1 MTRAV
6 APWSTLSPSRVDLE
20 QGGAG
25 RPYLS
30 KKCPYHGDLSGV
42 IRKGLVSQPAKGLC
56 HARIK
61 GGLGRGRS
69 WLEWVGNVNVREAP
83 ALGHAGP
90 PLKKASGR
98 HPRTL

>member
-1 MTRAV
+1 MVEQCAAAVLSASPPMTRAV

-20 QGGAG
+20 QEGVAG

-61 GGLGRGRS
+61 GGLEEGGAG
-69 WLEWVGNVNVREAP
+69 LNG
-83 ALGHAGP
+83 LGM
-90 PLKKASGR
+90 
-98 HPRTL
+98 

>member
-20 QGGAG
+20 QEGVAG

-42 IRKGLVSQPAKGLC
+42 IRKGLVSQPVKGLC

-61 GGLGRGRS
+61 GPKEEGGAGLNGLGM
-69 WLEWVGNVNVREAP
+69 
-83 ALGHAGP
+83 
-90 PLKKASGR
+90 
-98 HPRTL
+98 